1 MTSRIDIIAKNEF
14 KTLFKENTF
23 TVLLIIFILMTI
35 FSTYIGWSAK
45 NTIIKVYQETVKEI
59 SLKGIKEIPPN
70 PFTGIPDL
78 SILKNMIV
86 YVFLIGSLLALVI
99 GNNAFIRDRR
109 SGVLRIIFSKFISKQ
124 SYIFGKIVGIFE
136 TLLLV
141 VFISFLLSLFST
153 VLISGHFL
161 TPIEILKLSGFYA
174 ISLVYLFIFSM
185 VGLYFAINSDG
196 ESIALLIPVII
207 WVIITF
213 VIPQITSSLVPT
225 ALLNPT
231 NIQAVTPHSNFFH
244 ILQMVIRPFSIS
256 ESYKEISDI
265 LLETNSG
272 INAISILQTK
282 FQNAVGLIV
291 MFSYLGISMF
301 GSLYAINKFNSCEE
315 GLSE

>member
-1 MTSRIDIIAKNEF
+1 MTSRIDIVAKNEF
-14 KTLFKENTF
+14 KTLFKEKTF
-23 TVLLIIFILMTI
+23 ILLLIIFILMTI

-45 NTIIKVYQETVKEI
+45 NTIINVYLETVKEL

-124 SYIFGKIVGIFE
+124 TYIFGKIVGIFE
-136 TLLLV
+136 TLLFV

-153 VLISGHFL
+153 FLISGHFL

-174 ISLVYLFIFSM
+174 ISLVYLLIFSM
-185 VGLYFAINSDG
+185 VGLYFAIYADG

-207 WVIITF
+207 WVLITF

-225 ALLNPT
+225 ALLNPN
-231 NIQAVTPHSNFFH
+231 NIQAVAPHSNFFH
-244 ILQMVIRPFSIS
+244 ILQIVIRPFSIS
-256 ESYKEISDI
+256 ESYKEISGI

-272 INAISILQTK
+272 INALSILQTK

-291 MFSYLGISMF
+291 MFSYLAISMF
-301 GSLYAINKFNSCEE
+301 GSIYAINKFNSCEE
-315 GLSE
+315 ELSE

>member
-1 MTSRIDIIAKNEF
+1 MTSRIDIVAKNEF

-23 TVLLIIFILMTI
+23 IILLIIFVLMTI

-45 NTIIKVYQETVKEI
+45 NTIINVYQETVKEL
-59 SLKGIKEIPPN
+59 SLKGVKEIPPN

-86 YVFLIGSLLALVI
+86 YFFLIGSLLALVI

-109 SGVLRIIFSKFISKQ
+109 SGVLRIVFSKPVSKQ
-124 SYIFGKIVGIFE
+124 TYIFGKIVGIFE

-141 VFISFLLSLFST
+141 IFISFLLSLFST

-161 TPIEILKLSGFYA
+161 TPIEILKLSGFYV
-174 ISLVYLFIFSM
+174 ISLVYLLIFAM
-185 VGLYFAINSDG
+185 IGLYFAIYSEG

-207 WVIITF
+207 WVLITF
-213 VIPQITSSLVPT
+213 VLPQITSSLVPT

-231 NIQAVTPHSNFFH
+231 NIQAAAPHSNFFH
-244 ILQMVIRPFSIS
+244 ILQIVIRPFSIS
-256 ESYKEISDI
+256 ESYKEISGI

-301 GSLYAINKFNSCEE
+301 GSIYAIDKFNSSEE
-315 GLSE
+315 GLPE

>member
-23 TVLLIIFILMTI
+23 TVLLIIFILMTL

-45 NTIIKVYQETVKEI
+45 NTIINVYQETVKEL
-59 SLKGIKEIPPN
+59 SSKGVKEIPPN

-86 YVFLIGSLLALVI
+86 YFFLIGSLLALVI

-109 SGVLRIIFSKFISKQ
+109 SGVLRIVFSKPVNKQ
-124 SYIFGKIVGIFE
+124 TYIFGKIVGIFE

-141 VFISFLLSLFST
+141 IFISFLLSLFST
-153 VLISGHFL
+153 FLISGHFL
-161 TPIEILKLSGFYA
+161 TPIEILKLLGFYA
-174 ISLVYLFIFSM
+174 ISLVYLLIFSM
-185 VGLYFAINSDG
+185 IGLYFAIYSEG

-207 WVIITF
+207 WVLITF
-213 VIPQITSSLVPT
+213 VLPQITSALVPT

-231 NIQAVTPHSNFFH
+231 NIQTVTPHSNFFH
-244 ILQMVIRPFSIS
+244 ILQIVIRPFSIS
-256 ESYKEISDI
+256 ESYKEISGI
-265 LLETNSG
+265 LLETNAG
-272 INAISILQTK
+272 ISAVGILRTK

-301 GSLYAINKFNSCEE
+301 GSIYAINKFNRSEE
-315 GLSE
+315 GLPE

>member
-1 MTSRIDIIAKNEF
+1 MTSRIDIVAENEF
-14 KTLFKENTF
+14 KTLFKEKTF
-23 TVLLIIFILMTI
+23 ILLLVIFILMTI

-45 NTIIKVYQETVKEI
+45 NTIINVYQETVKEL

-70 PFTGIPDL
+70 PFTGIPHL

-109 SGVLRIIFSKFISKQ
+109 SGVLRIIFSKPVNKQ
-124 SYIFGKIVGIFE
+124 TYIFGKIVGIFE
-136 TLLLV
+136 TLLFV
-141 VFISFLLSLFST
+141 IFISFLLSLFST

-174 ISLVYLFIFSM
+174 ISLVYLLIFSM
-185 VGLYFAINSDG
+185 VGLYFAIYSDG

-207 WVIITF
+207 WVLITF
-213 VIPQITSSLVPT
+213 VMPQTTSSLVPT

-231 NIQAVTPHSNFFH
+231 NIQAAAPHSNFFH
-244 ILQMVIRPFSIS
+244 ILQIVIRPFSIS
-256 ESYKEISDI
+256 ESYKEISGI
-265 LLETNSG
+265 LLETNSA
-272 INAISILQTK
+272 INAASILQTK
-282 FQNAVGLIV
+282 FQNTVGLII

-301 GSLYAINKFNSCEE
+301 GSIYAINKFNSSEE
-315 GLSE
+315 GLPK

>member
-1 MTSRIDIIAKNEF
+1 MTSRIDIVAKNEF

-23 TVLLIIFILMTI
+23 ILLLLIFILMTI

-45 NTIIKVYQETVKEI
+45 NTIINVYQETVKEL

-124 SYIFGKIVGIFE
+124 TYIFGKIVGIFE

-161 TPIEILKLSGFYA
+161 TLIEILKLSGFYA
-174 ISLVYLFIFSM
+174 ISLVYLLIFSM
-185 VGLYFAINSDG
+185 VGLYFAIYSDG

-207 WVIITF
+207 WVLLTF
-213 VIPQITSSLVPT
+213 VMPQITSSLAPT
-225 ALLNPT
+225 ALLNPN
-231 NIQAVTPHSNFFH
+231 NIQVATSHSNFFH
-244 ILQMVIRPFSIS
+244 ILQMIIRPFSIS
-256 ESYKEISDI
+256 ESYKQISNI
-265 LLETNSG
+265 LLEANSG
-272 INAISILQTK
+272 INSISTLQIK
-282 FQNAVGLIV
+282 FQNAVGLII
-291 MFSYLGISMF
+291 MFSYLAISMF
-301 GSLYAINKFNSCEE
+301 GSIYAINKFNSCEE
-315 GLSE
+315 ELNI

>member
-1 MTSRIDIIAKNEF
+1 MTSRIDIVAKNEF

-45 NTIIKVYQETVKEI
+45 NTIINVYQETVKEL

-124 SYIFGKIVGIFE
+124 TYIFGKIVGIFE

-161 TPIEILKLSGFYA
+161 TLIEILKLSGFYA
-174 ISLVYLFIFSM
+174 ISLVYLLIFSM
-185 VGLYFAINSDG
+185 VGLYFAIYSDG

-207 WVIITF
+207 WVLLTF
-213 VIPQITSSLVPT
+213 VMPQITSSLAPT
-225 ALLNPT
+225 ALLNPN
-231 NIQAVTPHSNFFH
+231 NIQVATSHSNFFH
-244 ILQMVIRPFSIS
+244 ILQMIIRPFSIS
-256 ESYKEISDI
+256 ESYKQISNI
-265 LLETNSG
+265 LLEANSG
-272 INAISILQTK
+272 INSISTLQIK
-282 FQNAVGLIV
+282 FQNAVGLII
-291 MFSYLGISMF
+291 MFSYLAISMF
-301 GSLYAINKFNSCEE
+301 GSIYAINKFNSCEE
-315 GLSE
+315 ELNI

>member
-1 MTSRIDIIAKNEF
+1 MTLRIDIVAKNEF
-14 KTLFKENTF
+14 KTLFKEKTF
-23 TVLLIIFILMTI
+23 IILLIIFILMTI

-45 NTIIKVYQETVKEI
+45 NTIINVYQETVKEL

-99 GNNAFIRDRR
+99 GNSAFIKDRR

-124 SYIFGKIVGIFE
+124 TYIFGKIVGIFE

-141 VFISFLLSLFST
+141 IFISFLLSLFST

-161 TPIEILKLSGFYA
+161 TSIEILKLSGFYA
-174 ISLVYLFIFSM
+174 ISLVYLLIFSM
-185 VGLYFAINSDG
+185 VGLYFAIYSDG
-196 ESIALLIPVII
+196 ESIALLIPIII
-207 WVIITF
+207 WVLITF

-231 NIQAVTPHSNFFH
+231 NIQAAAPHSNFFH
-244 ILQMVIRPFSIS
+244 ILQIVIRPFSIS
-256 ESYKEISDI
+256 ESYKEISGI

-301 GSLYAINKFNSCEE
+301 GSIYAINKFNSCEE
-315 GLSE
+315 ELSE

>member
-1 MTSRIDIIAKNEF
+1 MTSRINIVAKNEF
-14 KTLFKENTF
+14 KTLFKEKTF
-23 TVLLIIFILMTI
+23 IILLIIFILMTI

-45 NTIIKVYQETVKEI
+45 NTIINVYQETVKEL

-99 GNNAFIRDRR
+99 GNSAFIKDRR

-124 SYIFGKIVGIFE
+124 TYIFGKIVGIFE

-141 VFISFLLSLFST
+141 IFISFLLSLFST
-153 VLISGHFL
+153 ILISGHFL

-174 ISLVYLFIFSM
+174 ISLVYLLIFSM

-207 WVIITF
+207 WVLITF

-244 ILQMVIRPFSIS
+244 ILQIVIRPFSIS
-256 ESYKEISDI
+256 ESYKEISGI

-301 GSLYAINKFNSCEE
+301 GSIYAINKFNSCEE
-315 GLSE
+315 ELSE

>member
-45 NTIIKVYQETVKEI
+45 NTIINVYQETVKEI

-70 PFTGIPDL
+70 PFTGTPDL

-124 SYIFGKIVGIFE
+124 TYIFGKIVGIFE
-136 TLLLV
+136 TLLFV
-141 VFISFLLSLFST
+141 IFISFLLSLFST

-174 ISLVYLFIFSM
+174 ISLVYLLIFSM

-213 VIPQITSSLVPT
+213 VMPQITSSLVPT

-231 NIQAVTPHSNFFH
+231 NIQAVTPHSNYFH
-244 ILQMVIRPFSIS
+244 ILQIVIRPFSIS

-282 FQNAVGLIV
+282 FQNAVGLII

-301 GSLYAINKFNSCEE
+301 GSIYAINKFNSCEE

>member
-1 MTSRIDIIAKNEF
+1 MTSRIDIVAKNEF
-14 KTLFKENTF
+14 KTLFKEKTF
-23 TVLLIIFILMTI
+23 IILLIIFILMTI

-45 NTIIKVYQETVKEI
+45 NTIINVYLETVKEL

-124 SYIFGKIVGIFE
+124 TYIFGKIVGIFE
-136 TLLLV
+136 TLLFV
-141 VFISFLLSLFST
+141 IFISFLLSLFST

-174 ISLVYLFIFSM
+174 ISLVYLLIFSM
-185 VGLYFAINSDG
+185 VGLYFAIYSDG

-207 WVIITF
+207 WVTITF
-213 VIPQITSSLVPT
+213 VIPQITSSLVPN

-231 NIQAVTPHSNFFH
+231 NIQAVAPHSNFFH
-244 ILQMVIRPFSIS
+244 ILQIVIRPFSIS
-256 ESYKEISDI
+256 ESYKEISGI

-301 GSLYAINKFNSCEE
+301 GSIYAINKFNSCEE
-315 GLSE
+315 ELSE

>member
-1 MTSRIDIIAKNEF
+1 MTSRIDIVAKNEF

-23 TVLLIIFILMTI
+23 IILLIIFILMTI

-45 NTIIKVYQETVKEI
+45 NTIINVYQETVKEL

-124 SYIFGKIVGIFE
+124 TYIFGKIVGIFE

-141 VFISFLLSLFST
+141 IFISFLLSLFST

-174 ISLVYLFIFSM
+174 ISLVYLLIFSM
-185 VGLYFAINSDG
+185 VGLYFAIYSDG

-231 NIQAVTPHSNFFH
+231 NIQAVAPHSNFFH
-244 ILQMVIRPFSIS
+244 ILQIVIRPFSIS
-256 ESYKEISDI
+256 ESYKEISGI

-272 INAISILQTK
+272 INVISILQTK

-301 GSLYAINKFNSCEE
+301 GSIYAINKFNSCEE
-315 GLSE
+315 ELSE

>member
-1 MTSRIDIIAKNEF
+1 MTSKIDIVAKNEF

-45 NTIIKVYQETVKEI
+45 NTIINVYQETVKEL

-124 SYIFGKIVGIFE
+124 TYIFGKIVGIFE
-136 TLLLV
+136 TLLFV
-141 VFISFLLSLFST
+141 VFISFLLSLFSA

-161 TPIEILKLSGFYA
+161 TPIEILKLSEFYA
-174 ISLVYLFIFSM
+174 ISLVYLLIFSM
-185 VGLYFAINSDG
+185 VGLYFAIDSDG

-244 ILQMVIRPFSIS
+244 ILQIVIRPFSIS
-256 ESYKEISDI
+256 ESYKEISGI

-301 GSLYAINKFNSCEE
+301 GSIYAINKFNSCEE

>member
-45 NTIIKVYQETVKEI
+45 NTIINVYQETVKEI

-70 PFTGIPDL
+70 PFTGTPDL

-141 VFISFLLSLFST
+141 IFISFLLSLFST

-174 ISLVYLFIFSM
+174 ISLIYLLIFSM

-213 VIPQITSSLVPT
+213 VMPQITSSLVPT

>member
-1 MTSRIDIIAKNEF
+1 MTSRIDIVAKNEF

-23 TVLLIIFILMTI
+23 ILLLLIFILMTI

-45 NTIIKVYQETVKEI
+45 NTIINVYQETVKDL

-124 SYIFGKIVGIFE
+124 TYIFGKIVGIFE

-174 ISLVYLFIFSM
+174 ISLVYLLIFSM
-185 VGLYFAINSDG
+185 VGLYFAIDSDG

-207 WVIITF
+207 WVLLTF
-213 VIPQITSSLVPT
+213 VMPQITSSLAPT
-225 ALLNPT
+225 ALLNPN
-231 NIQAVTPHSNFFH
+231 NIQAATPHSNFFH
-244 ILQMVIRPFSIS
+244 ILQMIIKPFSIS
-256 ESYKEISDI
+256 ESYKEISSI
-265 LLETNSG
+265 LLEANSG
-272 INAISILQTK
+272 INTISTLQIK
-282 FQNAVGLIV
+282 FQNAVGLII
-291 MFSYLGISMF
+291 MFSYLVISMF
-301 GSLYAINKFNSCEE
+301 GSIYKINKFNSCEE
-315 GLSE
+315 ELNI

>member
-1 MTSRIDIIAKNEF
+1 MTSKIDIVAKNEF

-45 NTIIKVYQETVKEI
+45 NTIINVYQETVKEL

-124 SYIFGKIVGIFE
+124 TYIFGKIVGIFE
-136 TLLLV
+136 TLLFV
-141 VFISFLLSLFST
+141 VFISFLLSLFSA

-161 TPIEILKLSGFYA
+161 TPIEILKLSEFYA
-174 ISLVYLFIFSM
+174 ISLVYLLIFSM
-185 VGLYFAINSDG
+185 VGLYFAIDSDG

-213 VIPQITSSLVPT
+213 VIPKITSSLVPT

-244 ILQMVIRPFSIS
+244 ILQIVIRPFSIS
-256 ESYKEISDI
+256 ESYKEISGI

-301 GSLYAINKFNSCEE
+301 GSIYAINKFNSCEE

>member
-1 MTSRIDIIAKNEF
+1 MTLRIDIVAKNEF
-14 KTLFKENTF
+14 KTLFKEKTF
-23 TVLLIIFILMTI
+23 IILLIIFILMTI

-45 NTIIKVYQETVKEI
+45 NTIINVYQETVKEL

-99 GNNAFIRDRR
+99 GNSAFIKDRR

-124 SYIFGKIVGIFE
+124 TYIFGKIVGIFE

-141 VFISFLLSLFST
+141 IFISFLLSLFST
-153 VLISGHFL
+153 ILISGHFL

-174 ISLVYLFIFSM
+174 ISLVYLLIFSM
-185 VGLYFAINSDG
+185 VGLYFAIYSDG
-196 ESIALLIPVII
+196 ESIALLIPIII
-207 WVIITF
+207 WVLITF

-231 NIQAVTPHSNFFH
+231 NIQAAAPHSNFFH
-244 ILQMVIRPFSIS
+244 ILQIVIRPFSIS
-256 ESYKEISDI
+256 ESYKEISGI

-301 GSLYAINKFNSCEE
+301 GSIYAINKFNSCEE

>member
-1 MTSRIDIIAKNEF
+1 MTSRIDIVAKNEF

-23 TVLLIIFILMTI
+23 TILLIIFILMTI

-45 NTIIKVYQETVKEI
+45 NTIINVYQETVKEL

-124 SYIFGKIVGIFE
+124 TYIFGKILGIFE

-141 VFISFLLSLFST
+141 IFISFLLSLFST

-174 ISLVYLFIFSM
+174 ISLVYLLIFSM
-185 VGLYFAINSDG
+185 VGLYFAIYSDG

-231 NIQAVTPHSNFFH
+231 NIQAVAPHSNFFH
-244 ILQMVIRPFSIS
+244 ILQIVIRPFSIS
-256 ESYKEISDI
+256 ESYKEISGI

-301 GSLYAINKFNSCEE
+301 GSIYAINKFNSCEE
-315 GLSE
+315 ELSE

>member
-1 MTSRIDIIAKNEF
+1 MTSKIDIVAKNEF

-45 NTIIKVYQETVKEI
+45 NTIINVYQETVKEL

-124 SYIFGKIVGIFE
+124 TYIFGKIVGIFE
-136 TLLLV
+136 TLLFV
-141 VFISFLLSLFST
+141 VFISFLLSLFSA

-161 TPIEILKLSGFYA
+161 TPIEILKLSEFYA
-174 ISLVYLFIFSM
+174 ISLVYLLIFSM
-185 VGLYFAINSDG
+185 VGLYFAIDSDG

-207 WVIITF
+207 WVIVTF

-244 ILQMVIRPFSIS
+244 ILQIVIRPFSIS
-256 ESYKEISDI
+256 ESYKEISGI

-301 GSLYAINKFNSCEE
+301 GSIYAINKFNSCEE

>member
-1 MTSRIDIIAKNEF
+1 MTSRIEIVAGNEF
-14 KTLFKENTF
+14 KTLFKEKTF
-23 TVLLIIFILMTI
+23 IILLIIFILMTI

-45 NTIIKVYQETVKEI
+45 NTIINVYQETVKEL
-59 SLKGIKEIPPN
+59 SLKGIKEIPSN

-124 SYIFGKIVGIFE
+124 TYIFGKIVGIFE
-136 TLLLV
+136 TLLFV
-141 VFISFLLSLFST
+141 VFISFLLSLFSA

-161 TPIEILKLSGFYA
+161 TPIEILKLSEFYA
-174 ISLVYLFIFSM
+174 ISLVYLLIFSM
-185 VGLYFAINSDG
+185 VGLYFAIDSDG

-244 ILQMVIRPFSIS
+244 ILQIVIRPFSIS
-256 ESYKEISDI
+256 ESYKEISGI

-301 GSLYAINKFNSCEE
+301 GSIYAINKFNSCEE

>member
-1 MTSRIDIIAKNEF
+1 MTSRIDIVAKNEF

-23 TVLLIIFILMTI
+23 IILLIIFILMTI

-45 NTIIKVYQETVKEI
+45 NTIINVYQETVKEL

-124 SYIFGKIVGIFE
+124 TYIFGKIVGIFE
-136 TLLLV
+136 TLLFV
-141 VFISFLLSLFST
+141 IFISFLLSLFST

-174 ISLVYLFIFSM
+174 ISLVYLLIFSM
-185 VGLYFAINSDG
+185 VGLYFAIYSDG

-207 WVIITF
+207 WVTITF

-231 NIQAVTPHSNFFH
+231 NIQAVAPHSNFFH
-244 ILQMVIRPFSIS
+244 ILQIVIRPFSIS
-256 ESYKEISDI
+256 ESYKEISGI

-272 INAISILQTK
+272 INSISTLQTK

-301 GSLYAINKFNSCEE
+301 GSIYAINKFNSCEE
-315 GLSE
+315 ELSE